1 MRDVC
6 SGSAGKTTKTS
17 KKAGR
22 NRCSAGFSFHECLTR
37 VASATGHV
45 VTKISTVVAPVLP
58 YITTVLRDFSGA
70 GTGSDIA
77 PQVLP
82 ISAKVSTIF
91 PDVAPVSTNVPP
103 VLAEI
108 TPVFPYISC
117 PFANLSQERCLDG
130 DDAQAQ

>member
-1 MRDVC
+1 
-6 SGSAGKTTKTS
+6 
-17 KKAGR
+17 
-22 NRCSAGFSFHECLTR
+22 
-37 VASATGHV
+37 GHV
-45 VTKISTVVAPVLP
+45 VTKISTVVASVLPVVPKIPMIFTEIAPVLS
-58 YITTVLRDFSGA
+58 YITTVLRNFSGA

-91 PDVAPVSTNVPP
+91 PDVAPVSTNVPS

-130 DDAQAQ
+130 DDAQTQTA